1 MALCKQNV
9 RAVCP
14 KYKLEFNVSLSPD
27 VAGVTNKQSV
37 GLLGLEKGWCLY
49 NPKGYMTTR
58 TGMKPGRVS
67 PKHLANNGALVRQ

>member
-1 MALCKQNV
+1 MALYEQNV

-14 KYKLEFNVSLSPD
+14 KYKLEFKVSLSPD
-27 VAGVTNKQSV
+27 VDGVANKQSV

-58 TGMKPGRVS
+58 AGMKTWQGQPQTFS
-67 PKHLANNGALVRQ
+67 K

>member
-1 MALCKQNV
+1 MALCEQNV

-14 KYKLEFNVSLSPD
+14 KDKLEFKVSLSPQ

-49 NPKGYMTTR
+49 NPTGYMTTR
-58 TGMKPGRVS
+58 AGMKTWQGQPQTFGI
-67 PKHLANNGALVRQ
+67 